1 MEESMTIRY
10 VSREEFD
17 AIVKRNHDAIA
28 LRKRAKS
35 PKLTLAEKVELIRQA
50 KALEALNE

>member
-1 MEESMTIRY
+1 MTVRY
-10 VSREEFD
+10 VSSDEFEK
-17 AIVKRNHDAIA
+17 IVQRNNEAIA

-35 PKLTLAEKVELIRQA
+35 PKLTLAEKLELIGKA